1 MDGIQYY
8 NRLLNCVDIG
18 KDAAFLGILSEK
30 THGDFLREKVLRPI
44 FNLDSLD
51 PKDKLIARIGD
62 HSDELKKRMDAKL
75 RLANHQQLFTLRFDA
90 NGYDSR
96 IKDIAVAYD
105 SGGRPETLFAEY
117 TLILNPS
124 PLLDPAKRNKTH
136 QPQHNTLLQTSE
148 LSAKALEEL
157 DVFNTLKSIKYK
169 GDYGFD
175 VTTTI
180 PGHTTSEF
188 KFSKT
193 TFAAKSDFFKG
204 NKTKNNFISEHW
216 RDTGKIPDIQ
226 MYILAK
232 ETLGDTAQVAWLKQ
246 TVEDSGGQLNK
257 DKTAL
262 CTKDT
267 TLWLRS
273 ILNDVSCFY
282 TNGGVTTYYTAA
294 ADEANKALMAI
305 KLKDR
310 LIHELEKDNGSAVH
324 TVEIFCNKILTAG
337 ITFQGLQMTD
347 AHRYFLLQVGRIL
360 AKRMR
365 DVSHDI
371 ITRAKAM
378 NENNID
384 DFRRFIDRHSMQSP
398 FILTVTSKDVRYRL
412 NSDYVIP
419 EGDEKIK
426 FLGSHMYNKIRA
438 RKPMD
443 EKDIEIIF
451 GGKFTPATGGG
462 SRPKTQQHG
471 GYQSENPQDLE
482 EILSANKDVPGFIP
496 YFVLSYM
503 RELLY
508 IGYAYAVTLKLP
520 AVQYRGL
527 FDAETMREIIQPF
540 GKLGL
545 DNLYEVEGSSS
556 DYDNL
561 IFELLRILSSA
572 YTTRNEFC
580 IFNLVEADIHWFLS
594 FMSGIHP
601 TSSTEVTPE
610 HHLLAMDYY
619 QNLYEGERSLIRL
632 NRREIE
638 NPVDKIRIKPVAE
651 KVVHR
656 RNNIHYKTVKG
667 RSNMKARSNATK
679 IRSKFRSRF
688 HRGFTS
694 RRK

>member
-18 KDAAFLGILSEK
+18 KDAAFQGLLSEK
-30 THGDFLREKVLRPI
+30 THGNFLRDAVLTPI
-44 FNLDSLD
+44 FNLDSLE

-62 HSDELKKRMDAKL
+62 NSNELKKRMDAKL
-75 RLANHQQLFTLRFDA
+75 RLANHQQLFTLRFDS

-117 TLILNPS
+117 TLVLNPS
-124 PLLDPAKRNKTH
+124 SLLDPAKRNKTH
-136 QPQHNTLLQTSE
+136 EPQHNTLSQASE

-157 DVFNTLKSIKYK
+157 DVGGTLKSVKYN
-169 GDYGFD
+169 GDFSFNIE
-175 VTTTI
+175 TTI
-180 PGHTTSEF
+180 PGHTKSEF

-204 NKTKNNFISEHW
+204 NKTKNKFISEHW
-216 RDTGKIPDIQ
+216 ENAGKIPDIQ

-257 DKTAL
+257 DTTAL

-294 ADEANKALMAI
+294 ADEANKAMMAV

-310 LIHELEKDNGSAVH
+310 LIHGVEKNHSSAIH
-324 TVEIFCNKILTAG
+324 IVEIFCGKVLTEG
-337 ITFQGLQMTD
+337 ITFQALQLNE

-365 DVSHDI
+365 DVSKEI
-371 ITRAKAM
+371 ITKLKVM
-378 NENNID
+378 NESNMD
-384 DFRRFIDRHSMQSP
+384 DFRRFIDRHSMHCP
-398 FILTVTSKDVRYRL
+398 FILTITSKDIRFRL
-412 NSDYVIP
+412 NSEYVIP
-419 EGDEKIK
+419 EGDEKIQ
-426 FLGSHMYNKIRA
+426 FLGSHIYNKVRG
-438 RKPMD
+438 RKSMD

-451 GGKFTPATGGG
+451 GGKFTPSTGGG
-462 SRPKTQQHG
+462 GSKSKTQQHG
-471 GYQSENPQDLE
+471 GYQSENPEDLE
-482 EILSANKDVPGFIP
+482 EILSANKDIPGFIP
-496 YFVLSYM
+496 YFIFSYM

-508 IGYAYAVTLKLP
+508 IGYAYAKSLKLP
-520 AVQYRGL
+520 AEKYKRL
-527 FDAETMREIIQPF
+527 FDADTMQQIIQPF

-545 DNLYEVEGSSS
+545 DNVYEVEGSSS
-556 DYDNL
+556 HYDSL
-561 IFELLRILSSA
+561 VFELLQIISSA
-572 YTTRNEFC
+572 YATRNEFC
-580 IFNLVEADIHWFLS
+580 IFNIAEADIHWFLNLARS
-594 FMSGIHP
+594 FYP
-601 TSSTEVTPE
+601 ATSRDVTPE
-610 HHLLAMDYY
+610 NHLLAMDYY
-619 QNLYEGERSLIRL
+619 QNLYEAERSLTQL

-638 NPVDKIRIKPVAE
+638 NPVDKIRIKTVAE

-656 RNNIHYKTVKG
+656 RNNSHVKKVKSF
-667 RSNMKARSNATK
+667 SNMKSRSNATK
-679 IRSKFRSRF
+679 VRSKFRSSF
-688 HRGFTS
+688 YRGLT